1 MGLLKPAANQ
11 TAYLKAGILG
21 FQGAGKT
28 YTAARIATGLARLSK
43 NKSPKVAF
51 FDTEKGSDFMVHY
64 FKKESIEFDVAKSRT
79 FVDLIAFMKEVEA
92 DGYDVAIVD
101 SISHVWADLMTSY
114 EKRLRRSNGL
124 LFQDWSKVKGEW
136 RQFTDAFINTKIHT
150 LVLGRAGYNYDFD
163 QDESGKKELI
173 KTGTKMKA
181 EGEFG
186 YESDLL
192 LEMERVPKKDGKGW
206 TNRCIV
212 LKDRTD
218 TMNGSSIDMPKF
230 EDFKTVVAALNI
242 GGEHYGLD
250 TTRDSQD
257 MFQDPDYSYVE
268 LKKQRDIALEELQGV
283 LIENDLSGT
292 SAAAQKGRQELLKE
306 VYDTVSKTYIEGLH
320 PDKIREGVRRIK
332 VKFAPLAPAKSS
344 EETDEM
350 IAGDQIKKIYATL
363 NGLDFRDKDDQKAI
377 VYGMAETIVGHPVA
391 STKELTAHQ
400 ASTLIDQ
407 LNKTEPEALKIFT
420 AKSTNQEVP
429 F

>member
-1 MGLLKPAANQ
+1 MSLLKPASNQ

-21 FQGAGKT
+21 FQGSGKT
-28 YTAARIATGLARLSK
+28 YTAARIAAGLARLSK
-43 NKSPKVAF
+43 SKAPKVAF
-51 FDTEKGSDFMVHY
+51 FDTEKGSDFMVPF
-64 FKKESIEFDVAKSRT
+64 FKKEGIEFDVAKSRT
-79 FVDLIAFMKEVEA
+79 FVDLIEFMREVEKE
-92 DGYDVAIVD
+92 GYDVAIVD
-101 SISHVWADLMTSY
+101 SISHVWADLMDSY
-114 EKRLRRSNGL
+114 TKRLRRSNGL

-136 RQFTDAFINTKIHT
+136 RQFTDAFINTKLHT

-163 QDESGKKELI
+163 EDESGKKELI

-192 LEMERVPKKDGKGW
+192 LEMERVPNKGGKGW
-206 TNRCIV
+206 VNRCIV

-218 TMNGSSIDMPKF
+218 TMNGSVLDMPKF

-242 GGEHYGLD
+242 GGEHFGLD

-257 MFQDPDYSYVE
+257 MFQDPDWSYVE

-283 LIENDLSGT
+283 LIEHDLGGT

-320 PDKIREGVRRIK
+320 PDKIREGVRAIK
-332 VKFAPLAPAKSS
+332 AKFAKPEQDTGELVTP
-344 EETDEM
+344 
-350 IAGDQIKKIYATL
+350 DQLKRIFATL
-363 NGLDFRDKDDQKAI
+363 GSLDIKATEDQKAI
-377 VYGMAETIVGHPVA
+377 IYGLAKVSLQVEIT
-391 STKELTAHQ
+391 STKQLTKVQ
-400 ASTLIDQ
+400 AAKLIDE
-407 LNKTEPEALKIFT
+407 LDKSDPEALKMFF
-420 AKSTNQEVP
+420 APKEEVKQEEP